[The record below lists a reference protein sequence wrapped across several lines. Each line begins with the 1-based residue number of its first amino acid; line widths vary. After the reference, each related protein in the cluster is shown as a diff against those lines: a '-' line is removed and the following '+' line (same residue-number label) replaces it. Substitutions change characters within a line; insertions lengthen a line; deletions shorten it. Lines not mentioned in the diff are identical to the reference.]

1 MFALVVPFVPSPGRY
16 AVLFS
21 SFSELKETMM
31 STTPTSNVA
40 AKGLDG
46 VVVAATAISHVYGNE
61 GRLVYRGYSIDQLAG
76 KATFEEV
83 CFLLWKGH
91 LPNQTEL
98 NELRAAMGSQRAL
111 PDAVMTTIKAMPTSA
126 NPMDVLRTAVSAIGA
141 TLPISGKA
149 TYEQALVLAARF
161 PTIVAAFDR
170 LRKGKQPIAPRT
182 DLGHAANYL
191 YMLTGEV
198 PPENHVKSLDT
209 YLVLLADHS
218 MNASTF
224 TSRVIASTESDICS
238 AVVGGIGALKG
249 PLHGGAPALVMDM
262 LDQIGTVDNIKPW
275 INRALD
281 EHTKLMGFGHRV
293 YKTTDPRAEILRE
306 MARQSSTPEFFA
318 LARGT
323 EEYALEELHRRK
335 PDQRLYTNVEFYSA
349 AVLNSVGLDR
359 DLFPSTFAVSRVGGW
374 TAHVLEQMVG
384 NRLIRPQSEY
394 NGPLGLEF
402 VPASQRS

>member
-1 MFALVVPFVPSPGRY
+1 M
-16 AVLFS
+16 S
-21 SFSELKETMM
+21 SA
-31 STTPTSNVA
+31 PTSNVA
-40 AKGLDG
+40 PKGLDG
-46 VVVAATAISHVYGNE
+46 VVVAATAISHVFGNE
-61 GRLVYRGYSIDQLAG
+61 GRLVYRGYEINELAG
-76 KATFEEV
+76 KASFEEA

-91 LPNQTEL
+91 LPNRAEL
-98 NELRAAMGSQRAL
+98 DALRAEMSAQRAL
-111 PDAVMTTIKAMPTSA
+111 PEAALATIKAMPADA
-126 NPMDVLRTAVSAIGA
+126 NPMDALRTGASAVGA
-141 TLPISGKA
+141 ALPISGKA
-149 TYEQALVLAARF
+149 TYEQAVALTARF

-170 LRKGKQPIAPRT
+170 LRKGKQPIAPRN

-224 TSRVIASTESDICS
+224 TTRVIASTESDICS

-262 LDQIGTVDNIKPW
+262 LDAIGSAENITPW
-275 INRALD
+275 INSALD
-281 EHTKLMGFGHRV
+281 EHRKLMGFGHRV

-323 EEYALEELHRRK
+323 EEYALAELHRRK

-359 DLFPSTFAVSRVGGW
+359 DLFPTTFAISRVGGW

-394 NGPLGLEF
+394 VGPQGLKF
-402 VPASQRS
+402 VPVDQRS

>member
-1 MFALVVPFVPSPGRY
+1 M
-16 AVLFS
+16 S
-21 SFSELKETMM
+21 SA
-31 STTPTSNVA
+31 PTSNVA
-40 AKGLDG
+40 PKGLDG
-46 VVVAATAISHVYGNE
+46 VVVAATAISHVFGNE
-61 GRLVYRGYSIDQLAG
+61 GRLVYRGYEINELAG
-76 KATFEEV
+76 KASFEEA

-91 LPNQTEL
+91 LPNRAEL
-98 NELRAAMGSQRAL
+98 DALRAEMSAQRAL
-111 PDAVMTTIKAMPTSA
+111 PEAALATIKAMPADA
-126 NPMDVLRTAVSAIGA
+126 NPMDALRTGASAVGA
-141 TLPISGKA
+141 ALPISGKA
-149 TYEQALVLAARF
+149 TYEQAVALTARF

-170 LRKGKQPIAPRT
+170 LRKGKQPIAPRN

-209 YLVLLADHS
+209 YLVLLADHG

-224 TSRVIASTESDICS
+224 TARVIASTESDICS

-262 LDQIGTVDNIKPW
+262 LDAIGSADNIQSW
-275 INRALD
+275 INNALD
-281 EHTKLMGFGHRV
+281 EHHKLMGFGHRV
-293 YKTTDPRAEILRE
+293 YKTTDPRAEILRA

-318 LARGT
+318 LAHGT
-323 EEYALEELHRRK
+323 EEYALAELHRRK

-359 DLFPSTFAVSRVGGW
+359 DLFPTTFAISRVGGW

-394 NGPLGLEF
+394 VGPQGLKF
-402 VPASQRS
+402 VPVDQRK

>member
-1 MFALVVPFVPSPGRY
+1 M
-16 AVLFS
+16 S
-21 SFSELKETMM
+21 SVTM
-31 STTPTSNVA
+31 SNSSA
-40 AKGLDG
+40 APKGLDG
-46 VVVAATAISHVYGNE
+46 VVVASTAISQVFGNE
-61 GRLVYRGYSIDQLAG
+61 GRLVYRGYDIGQLAG

-91 LPNQTEL
+91 LPNQVEL
-98 NELRAAMGSQRAL
+98 DALHATMSAQRAL
-111 PDAVMTTIKAMPTSA
+111 PEAVLATIKAMPASADPMDNLRTSA
-126 NPMDVLRTAVSAIGA
+126 SAIGA
-141 TLPISGKA
+141 ALPISGTA
-149 TYEQALVLAARF
+149 TFEQALALAARF

-170 LRKGKQPIAPRT
+170 LRKGKEPVAPRG

-191 YMLTGEV
+191 YMLTGEI

-224 TSRVIASTESDICS
+224 TARVIASTESDICS
-238 AVVGGIGALKG
+238 AIVGGIGALKG

-262 LDQIGTVDNIKPW
+262 LDAIGTADNIKPW
-275 INRALD
+275 INQALD
-281 EHTKLMGFGHRV
+281 GHHKLMGFGHRV

-318 LARGT
+318 LAHGT
-323 EEYALEELHRRK
+323 EEYALAELHRRK
-335 PDQRLYTNVEFYSA
+335 SEQKLYTNVEFYSA
-349 AVLNSVGLDR
+349 AVLSSVGLDR
-359 DLFPSTFAVSRVGGW
+359 DLFPSTFAISRVAGW

-394 NGPLGLEF
+394 VGPLGLTFAPVSER
-402 VPASQRS
+402 A

>member
-1 MFALVVPFVPSPGRY
+1 
-16 AVLFS
+16 
-21 SFSELKETMM
+21 MM
-31 STTPTSNVA
+31 SSAPTSNVA
-40 AKGLDG
+40 PKGLDG
-46 VVVAATAISHVYGNE
+46 VVVAATAISHVFGNE
-61 GRLVYRGYSIDQLAG
+61 GRLVYRGYDINELAG

-91 LPNQTEL
+91 LPNRAEL
-98 NELRAAMGSQRAL
+98 DTLRAEMSAQRAL
-111 PDAVMTTIKAMPTSA
+111 PEAAMAALKAMPASA
-126 NPMDVLRTAVSAIGA
+126 DPMDALRTAASAVGA
-141 TLPISGKA
+141 ALPISGTA
-149 TYEQALVLAARF
+149 TFEQAVALTARF

-170 LRKGKQPIAPRT
+170 LRKGKQPIAPRA

-224 TSRVIASTESDICS
+224 TARVIASTESDICS

-262 LDQIGTVDNIKPW
+262 LDAIGSADNIKAW
-275 INRALD
+275 INNALD
-281 EHTKLMGFGHRV
+281 ERHKLMGFGHRV
-293 YKTTDPRAEILRE
+293 YKTTDPRAEILRA

-318 LARGT
+318 LAHGT
-323 EEYALEELHRRK
+323 EEYALAELHRRK

-359 DLFPSTFAVSRVGGW
+359 DLFPTTFAISRVGGW

-394 NGPLGLEF
+394 VGPQGLKF
-402 VPASQRS
+402 VPVDQRK

>member
-1 MFALVVPFVPSPGRY
+1 M
-16 AVLFS
+16 S
-21 SFSELKETMM
+21 SVT
-31 STTPTSNVA
+31 TSNPSA
-40 AKGLDG
+40 APKGLDG
-46 VVVAATAISHVYGNE
+46 VVVASTAISHVFGNE
-61 GRLVYRGYSIDQLAG
+61 GRLVYRGYDIGQLAG

-91 LPNQTEL
+91 LPNQVEL
-98 NELRAAMGSQRAL
+98 DGLRTTMSAQRAL
-111 PDAVMTTIKAMPTSA
+111 PDAVLATIKAMPASTD
-126 NPMDVLRTAVSAIGA
+126 PMDDLRTGASAIG
-141 TLPISGKA
+141 
-149 TYEQALVLAARF
+149 LAARV

-170 LRKGKQPIAPRT
+170 LRKGKEPVAPRA

-224 TSRVIASTESDICS
+224 TARVIASTESDICS
-238 AVVGGIGALKG
+238 AIVGGIGALKG

-262 LDQIGTVDNIKPW
+262 LDAIGTVDNIKPW
-275 INRALD
+275 INQALD
-281 EHTKLMGFGHRV
+281 GHHKLMGFGHRV

-318 LARGT
+318 LAHGT
-323 EEYALEELHRRK
+323 EEYALAELHRRK
-335 PDQRLYTNVEFYSA
+335 SDQKLYTNVEFYSA
-349 AVLNSVGLDR
+349 AVLSSVGLDR
-359 DLFPSTFAVSRVGGW
+359 DLFPSTFAISRVVGW

-394 NGPLGLEF
+394 VGPEGLKF
-402 VPASQRS
+402 VPVSERA